1 MFEKFENK
9 CVFVFLVCF
18 GLYIYVLSVS
28 MRFNV
33 IFCIYEHISKYIVGC
48 LRAFLSKGYRL
59 FRRPQIS
66 FVCVIVFV
74 SLGLC
79 DCEIVGF

>member
-1 MFEKFENK
+1 MLK
-9 CVFVFLVCF
+9 
-18 GLYIYVLSVS
+18 
-28 MRFNV
+28 RD
-33 IFCIYEHISKYIVGC
+33 YERISARRSRLPEAGGGG
-48 LRAFLSKGYRL
+48 SKGYRL

-74 SLGLC
+74 SLRLC